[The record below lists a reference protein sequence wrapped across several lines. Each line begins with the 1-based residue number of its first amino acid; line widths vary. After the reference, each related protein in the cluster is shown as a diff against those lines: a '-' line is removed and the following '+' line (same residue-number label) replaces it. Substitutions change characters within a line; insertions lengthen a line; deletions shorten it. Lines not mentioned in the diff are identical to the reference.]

1 MIRGAVPAF
10 ACLVALWPTGAFAQ
24 QAGDDLND
32 QQRAG
37 RQILAQSCGVCHLPT
52 QLNARTFGPRLSQDT
67 AGGNA
72 DVIRAV
78 ISDGTPRMPGFKH
91 YLDRAQMD
99 AIIAYLKT
107 VPTPPPAP
115 APQPR

>member
-1 MIRGAVPAF
+1 MRTSAPFF
-10 ACLVALWPTGAFAQ
+10 ALIVALLPSGVFAQ
-24 QAGDDLND
+24 QDNLND
-32 QQRAG
+32 EQKLG
-37 RQILAQSCGVCHLPT
+37 RQVFAQSCGVCHLPPIM
-52 QLNARTFGPRLSQDT
+52 NAHTYGPRLSKDT
-67 AGGNA
+67 AGGSA

-107 VPTPPPAP
+107 VPTPPAAP
-115 APQPR
+115 APQAR